1 MPKRLD
7 EIRTE
12 LETRWREEFGD
23 NVDLSSES
31 PDAQI
36 IGIMAEREA
45 SLWEQAEAVYASGNV
60 GSATGA
66 ALDERA
72 AMTGLTRIP
81 ATQSTVTVTL
91 HGTPATVIAAG
102 RVIRLADQ
110 LSRFTLPGATIGGGG
125 TVDVLATA
133 EDTGPIQA
141 LAGSTW
147 EIVTPVTGWSSTT
160 NALDADL
167 GHALESD
174 ASLRARVRRSQI
186 SVSNVADAIRK
197 AIALIDGV
205 TEVKVAQNVLDFTD
219 ADGRP
224 PHSFEVI
231 VVGGS
236 DAEIAA
242 TIWALKPDGIE
253 TYGTTTQATTDA
265 LGHSVDVRFTRPASV
280 NIWLT
285 AEITADA
292 DFPADGAALVAAELL
307 AYEAQIV
314 SDLDVVAWKLLQG
327 VETAGIAD
335 ITLFLGRSASPS
347 LSVPVVISAREIAA
361 LDSSRITVT
370 VVATV

>member
-1 MPKRLD
+1 LD

-12 LETRWREEFGD
+12 LEARWRSEFGD

-31 PDAQI
+31 PDAQL

-45 SLWEQAEAVYASGNV
+45 SLWEQAEAIYGAGNV
-60 GSATGA
+60 VSATGA

-72 AMTGLTRIP
+72 ALTGLSRIP
-81 ATQSTVTVTL
+81 ASSSTVTVTI
-91 HGTPATVIAAG
+91 HGTPGTVLAAG

-133 EDTGPIQA
+133 EDTGPVQA

-160 NALDADL
+160 NALDANL
-167 GHALESD
+167 GRAIESD
-174 ASLRARVRRSQI
+174 AALRARIRRSQI
-186 SVSNVADAIRK
+186 SVSNVADALRK

-205 TEVKVAQNVLDFTD
+205 TEVKVTQNVLDFTD

-231 VVGGS
+231 VVGGA

-242 TIWALKPDGIE
+242 TIWDLKPDGIE

-265 LGHSVDVRFTRPASV
+265 LGHSVSVRFTRPASV

-285 AEITADA
+285 AQITADA
-292 DFPADGAALVAAELL
+292 AFPANGTALVAAELL

-314 SDLDVVAWKLLQG
+314 TDLDIVGWKLLQG
-327 VETAGIAD
+327 VETAGISN
-335 ITLFLGRSASPS
+335 ITLLLGRAASPS
-347 LSVPVVISAREIAA
+347 LTTPVVIGPREIAA